1 MIQVA
6 LDFFVVKKG
15 ITCWSWL
22 QVNTVA
28 PCLKQHRTDRS
39 PSVTQSYLWRRVCS
53 KMPAFMSLKEWKC
66 FDRRK
71 TWHGTDLIKKLPKN
85 LGLLRHVFY
94 FWQMKY
100 GTEWQL
106 LFLTQTSSSGGG
118 GGHSIMFYMEG
129 SASMSNLLPFYI
141 YHFWQKRRIPSN
153 DE

>member
-1 MIQVA
+1 M
-6 LDFFVVKKG
+6 VKLFEG

-39 PSVTQSYLWRRVCS
+39 PSVTQSYLWLRVCP

-66 FDRRK
+66 FDLRK

-106 LFLTQTSSSGGG
+106 LFLTQTSRNRGGG
-118 GGHSIMFYMEG
+118 GSLNNVLYGRLRLYVQSLTVLYI
-129 SASMSNLLPFYI
+129 PFLTEKAYTL
-141 YHFWQKRRIPSN
+141 
-153 DE
+153 